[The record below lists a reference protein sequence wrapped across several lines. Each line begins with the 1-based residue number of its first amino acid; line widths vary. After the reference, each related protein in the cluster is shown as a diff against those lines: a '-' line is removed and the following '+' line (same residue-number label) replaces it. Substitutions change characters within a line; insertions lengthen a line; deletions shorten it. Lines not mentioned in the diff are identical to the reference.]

1 MRAMAWNMVTTA
13 MIVAVLLSAARA
25 GSIVFDVAAD
35 GLDISIADLP
45 PICLSADH
53 HPGLLESIGKR

>member
-1 MRAMAWNMVTTA
+1 MVTTA